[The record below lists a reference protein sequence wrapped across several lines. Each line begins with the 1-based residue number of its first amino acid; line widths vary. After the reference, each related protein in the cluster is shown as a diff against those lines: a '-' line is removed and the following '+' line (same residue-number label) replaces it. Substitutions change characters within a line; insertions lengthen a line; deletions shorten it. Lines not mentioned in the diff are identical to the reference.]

1 MTDISSPQ
9 AAASPHSSATS
20 GNEKNASL
28 TCGICFEP
36 PAKFG
41 LMVNCSHVFCLRILS
56 LDRVEANMFLVCI
69 RKWRNREGKTE
80 ETVIE
85 GYVNLGINC

>member
-1 MTDISSPQ
+1 MTDISSQ
-9 AAASPHSSATS
+9 AAASPHSSVTS
-20 GNEKNASL
+20 GQETNASL

-36 PAKFG
+36 PSKFG

-56 LDRVEANMFLVCI
+56 LDRLEANMFLVCI
-69 RKWRNREGKTE
+69 RKWRDREGKTE

-85 GYVNLGINC
+85 GYVNLGITC